1 MREYDVTPQEQGSN
15 CIYQSNCQFYKY
27 GIYCNH
33 CNQYEDID
41 DIPNEIDE

>member
-15 CIYQSNCQFYKY
+15 CIYQNNCQFYKY
-27 GIYCNH
+27 GIYCNM
-33 CNQYEDID
+33 CTKYEDID